1 MCQGDSARDRGSQK
15 ERRKH
20 INHLELKTA
29 HMAVIIFRR
38 ETKTKF
44 NPLRDEQSGS
54 ISVHKKHG
62 SGGGEGKGNQKT
74 NKMGKI
80 LRQFL
85 IENAI
90 TIIVE
95 YIPAKLNTL
104 VENESQ
110 KKDNNE

>member
-54 ISVHKKHG
+54 ISVHKKNG
-62 SGGGEGKGNQKT
+62 RGGGRVKGIKKRTKWGKYCGN
-74 NKMGKI
+74 
-80 LRQFL
+80 F
-85 IENAI
+85 
-90 TIIVE
+90 
-95 YIPAKLNTL
+95 
-104 VENESQ
+104 
-110 KKDNNE
+110 

>member
-1 MCQGDSARDRGSQK
+1 MPREFSQK

-54 ISVHKKHG
+54 ISVHKKNG
-62 SGGGEGKGNQKT
+62 RGGGGVGGGRVKG
-74 NKMGKI
+74 I
-80 LRQFL
+80 
-85 IENAI
+85 
-90 TIIVE
+90 
-95 YIPAKLNTL
+95 
-104 VENESQ
+104 
-110 KKDNNE
+110 KKRTKWEKNCGNF